1 MEHLNCEGCENLS
14 DDAFK
19 YLLLSSCNTN
29 ESNTNLE
36 KSCLNEQINLFDN
49 LKTTVTINNIE
60 EIKNIE
66 DMETCNIKKNKK
78 SECSLSLQYI
88 NLSGCWLITDVGLG
102 WIKLKLSGCINLSAL
117 GMSLLVEMSKTL
129 NGANLYYCDNIVDGP
144 MKETANS
151 CDNYCGNK
159 FCCRSNLC

>member
-102 WIKLKLSGCINLSAL
+102 
-117 GMSLLVEMSKTL
+117 
-129 NGANLYYCDNIVDGP
+129 
-144 MKETANS
+144 
-151 CDNYCGNK
+151 
-159 FCCRSNLC
+159 